1 MQMKVNFYSLGTIT
15 NNQLKYAVIAARH
28 NGKWIF
34 VKHKERE
41 TWEIAGGHREE
52 EEDILDTASRE
63 LSEETGALYFTTTP
77 ICIYSVST
85 AETETFGQLFLSEVE
100 TLDTL
105 PNFEIGE
112 LLLTDTL
119 PENLTYP
126 LIQFYLFRKAE
137 EFYLKKLHQYSPEQ

>member
-1 MQMKVNFYSLGTIT
+1 MKVNFHKLNSIG
-15 NNQLKYAVIAARH
+15 NEQLKYAVIAARH

-52 EEDILDTASRE
+52 DENILDTASRE
-63 LSEETGALYFTTTP
+63 LSEETGALYFTTMP
-77 ICIYSVST
+77 ICIYSVIT
-85 AETETFGQLFLSEVE
+85 TETETFGKLFLSEVE
-100 TLDTL
+100 TLETL

-112 LLLTDTL
+112 LLLSDTL

-126 LIQFYLFRKAE
+126 LIQPLLFKKAE
-137 EFYLKKLHQYSPEQ
+137 EFYLNKSQL

>member
-1 MQMKVNFYSLGTIT
+1 MKVNFHKLNSIG
-15 NNQLKYAVIAARH
+15 NEQLKYAVIAARH

-52 EEDILDTASRE
+52 DENILDTASRE
-63 LSEETGALYFTTTP
+63 LSEETGALYFTTMP
-77 ICIYSVST
+77 ICIYSVIT
-85 AETETFGQLFLSEVE
+85 TETETFGQLFLSEVE
-100 TLDTL
+100 TLETL

-112 LLLTDTL
+112 LLLADTL

-126 LIQFYLFRKAE
+126 LIQPLLFKKAE
-137 EFYLKKLHQYSPEQ
+137 EFYLNKSQL